1 MTNQIHAEPLLTLVY
16 WFEIEFFYVWVWIW
30 VFSLLCVFLAC
41 HLPFCRG
48 CVCTRVTSVT
58 VFKFSAN
65 QAGKLHKI
73 PPPPEGILFSK
84 EVSLSFILKKNPW
97 FYFASAF
104 EVGFEL
110 SSVPVPESS
119 RFSDIFPSKITIA
132 FGKQRSPC
140 RVGGMHC
147 PDACLYIR
155 TCWQKSESIC
165 MHTIVC
171 LMFASMLAL
180 LLWPL
185 FSLCSELPIQIQI
198 MKFLIQPAKQMCVL
212 EGIWGKM
219 NRFSCS
225 CCFLQTGQ
233 RRGES
238 NYKDLSLEV
247 AWVALTGSLLQGIL

>member
-1 MTNQIHAEPLLTLVY
+1 MCEFEFGSFLYCVYFWLVICLSAEAVY
-16 WFEIEFFYVWVWIW
+16 AHVWPQWQCLS
-30 VFSLLCVFLAC
+30 SL
-41 HLPFCRG
+41 P
-48 CVCTRVTSVT
+48 TRLESST
-58 VFKFSAN
+58 KY
-65 QAGKLHKI
+65 